1 MKKAVIVIASVLT
14 AALGGT
20 ALLRYLYQKKVR

>member
-20 ALLRYLYQKKVR
+20 ALLRDIYQKKVR